1 MFLCLY
7 IQEKIKY
14 TEKIKI
20 EYCANRQSKVFQEDF
35 GRPWMKIQEATK
47 HITKRR
53 NFISSPKV
61 SFIEENTTEL
71 WGHAPGV
78 QKMHGRSPTVNPGV
92 RRVLLREKTTFY
104 GFLSCGFEEK
114 TQFAKTRPIYC
125 FYLLF
130 YFILF

>member
-1 MFLCLY
+1 
-7 IQEKIKY
+7 
-14 TEKIKI
+14 
-20 EYCANRQSKVFQEDF
+20 
-35 GRPWMKIQEATK
+35 MKIQEATK

-78 QKMHGRSPTVNPGV
+78 EKMHGRSPTVNPRV

-104 GFLSCGFEEK
+104 GFYHVGLRKRPNFSAQTHLEMSLYLQFLSL
-114 TQFAKTRPIYC
+114 TNSH
-125 FYLLF
+125 
-130 YFILF
+130 